1 MATPY
6 PITARYMDYNLTA
19 EDVTSDTAI
28 LLNAPD
34 MDYNLNAPSSD
45 YNLGAPNMDYN
56 LTAEE

>member
-1 MATPY
+1 
-6 PITARYMDYNLTA
+6 MDYNLTTEA
-19 EDVTSDTAI
+19 VTSDTAI